1 MLAGYSLLLT
11 GIFHSL
17 KKRSDVSKIDEYFCI
32 RLASCAFAKFMAKF
46 ISSSLWEGGVMKAS
60 EV

>member
-17 KKRSDVSKIDEYFCI
+17 KKRSDISKIDEYFCI
-32 RLASCAFAKFMAKF
+32 RLASCAFAEFMAKF
-46 ISSSLWEGGVMKAS
+46 ISSSLWEGGVTKTTYY
-60 EV
+60 